1 MAAKPERVER
11 ILLIG
16 PTGAGKTTAA
26 RHIAELLGWQA
37 LDTDALVER
46 AAGTSVAAIFADE
59 GEAAFRQREHA
70 ALASAL
76 AERRVVVAT
85 GGGIGERG
93 ANRELMR
100 SHGWVVSLA
109 VAPETSWRRVVAA
122 AAADGAASVGAVR
135 PMLVGDDPQDR
146 LRALALR
153 RQPWY
158 ADADET
164 IVADDLDADTL
175 ARRVVAG
182 LVARGLLPTDSAEPQ
197 TAHVSVG
204 HAGAGYDAVV
214 AWGALA
220 GLGARLTALRLPSR
234 LFVVAD
240 ANVAALY
247 EPPLLAGLLDAG
259 FQPHVFRV
267 PAGEASKS
275 REQLNAIHD
284 WLAERRA
291 ERSEAVMAL
300 GGGVV
305 GDLAG
310 FAAATYLRGLPLIQ
324 IPTSLLAQ
332 VDASIGGKVA
342 IDHPRGKNLIGA
354 FYQPR
359 LVLTDPAALLTM
371 PPRQRTE
378 GWAEVIKHGVA
389 LDAAYFETLE
399 READALA
406 ALHPMESTAAIAR
419 SVAIKAG
426 VVAGDEREQEGGQRA
441 LLNYG
446 HTLGHAIETVTGY
459 GAWLHGEAVAVG
471 MAFAARLGARIG
483 VTPGD
488 LVARQDAL
496 LTRMGLPTRADGIS
510 ARDLL
515 RATLWDKK
523 ARGGQVRWV
532 LPTALGAATLVADV
546 PEDAVRAILLE
557 VGAADDL

>member
-1 MAAKPERVER
+1 MKPVSVER
-11 ILLIG
+11 IVLIG
-16 PTGAGKTTAA
+16 PTGAGKSTTA
-26 RHIAELLGWQA
+26 RRVAELLGWRA
-37 LDTDALVER
+37 LDTDDLVEQATGKR
-46 AAGTSVAAIFADE
+46 IAAIFADE
-59 GEAAFRQREHA
+59 GEAAFRQREGE
-70 ALASAL
+70 ALARAL
-76 AERRVVVAT
+76 TERRVVVAT
-85 GGGIGERG
+85 GGGIGEYE
-93 ANRELMR
+93 ANRALMR
-100 SHGWVVSLA
+100 SRGWVVSLA
-109 VAPETSWRRVVAA
+109 VSPETSWRRVQPAA
-122 AAADGAASVGAVR
+122 AERALSVSALR

-164 IVADDLDADTL
+164 IVADDLARDAL
-175 ARRVVAG
+175 AARVVAG
-182 LVARGLLPTDSAEPQ
+182 LVARGLLPTDGAEPQ
-197 TAHVSVG
+197 TAHASLG
-204 HAGAGYDAVV
+204 SAGAGYDAVV

-220 GLGARLTALRLPSR
+220 TLGERLAALQLPSR

-247 EPPLLAGLLDAG
+247 EPTLLAGLLDAG
-259 FQPHVFRV
+259 FQPQIFSV

-291 ERSEAVMAL
+291 ERAEAVVAL

-324 IPTSLLAQ
+324 VPTSLLAQ

-359 LVLTDPAALLTM
+359 LVVADPAALLTM
-371 PPRQRTE
+371 PPRQRIE

-399 READALA
+399 READALR
-406 ALHPMESTAAIAR
+406 ALQPVATTAAIAR
-419 SVAIKAG
+419 SVAIKAA
-426 VVAGDEREQEGGQRA
+426 VVSGDEREQEGGQRA

-471 MAFAARLGARIG
+471 MAFAARLGARIS
-483 VTPGD
+483 VTPAD

-496 LTRMGLPTRADGIS
+496 LTRMGLPTRADDLS

-523 ARGGQVRWV
+523 ARGGQARWV
-532 LPTALGAATLVADV
+532 LPTALGVATLIADV
-546 PEDAVRAILLE
+546 PEDAVRATLLDI
-557 VGAADDL
+557 GATDDL